1 MSATP
6 KKYCIIGQGLA
17 GSVLGLLLME
27 RGVAIEIIDD
37 GHRSSSSILAA
48 GMWNPISFRKLILS
62 WEADKFIPVM
72 EEVYPR
78 LEKLLGASFYHKM
91 PLARLFGDHGSANDW
106 DHRSTHSEVA
116 PYLSAHQH
124 PDIPVYFHQ
133 PHGHGL
139 VNDCGWL
146 DMKVFLSAAR
156 TFFEKNGV
164 LRNENFSRRPEDDP
178 ETGFV
183 YCTGWRAMHEAFFER
198 VTITP
203 HKGEVLTV
211 RTTSTLTCMVNF
223 GNFIVPTGNNLYR
236 LGATHELDPKDIAP
250 SAAGLAELSNSL
262 KSVLKSE
269 FEVVA
274 HQAGFRPTTHDRK
287 PVLGTHPEKPN
298 VSIFNGLGARG
309 VLQAPRMAQEL
320 IAHLLEGAPIRKEV
334 SILRFYKKK

>member
-1 MSATP
+1 VSATP

-27 RGVAIEIIDD
+27 RGVTVEIFDD
-37 GHRSSSSILAA
+37 GHRSSSSIIAA

-72 EEVYPR
+72 EEIYPR
-78 LEKLLGASFYHKM
+78 FEKLLGASFYHKV

-106 DHRSTHSEVA
+106 DHRATIPEVA
-116 PYLSAHQH
+116 PYLSADQH
-124 PDIPVYFHQ
+124 PDIPAYFHQ
-133 PHGHGL
+133 PHGHGI

-156 TFFEKNGV
+156 THFANSGV
-164 LRNENFSRRPEDDP
+164 LRNENFQSNPDDDP
-178 ETGFV
+178 ETMHV
-183 YCTGWRAMHEAFFER
+183 YCTGWQAIHEELFER

-211 RTTSTLTCMVNF
+211 ATVSPITCMVNF
-223 GNFIVPTGNNLYR
+223 GNFIVPLGNNLYR
-236 LGATHELDPKDIAP
+236 LGATHELDPKDIEP
-250 SAAGLAELSNSL
+250 SAGGLAELSDSL
-262 KSVLKSE
+262 KSVMKSE
-269 FEVVA
+269 FKVVA
-274 HQAGFRPTTHDRK
+274 HHAGFRPTTHDRK

-298 VSIFNGLGARG
+298 VAIFNGLGARG

-320 IAHLLEGAPIRKEV
+320 IAHLLEGAPIRKEI